1 MNLRLSS
8 VKALDGYKLRDRQQI
23 LTLAL
28 EALSA
33 PKKVMLRVAKLAVL
47 TPFFIALAY
56 FEGWALL
63 PVLLAAG
70 LSYPL
75 LTTPI
80 EILFAK
86 QTFEQAIEQFKSEQ
100 T

>member
-1 MNLRLSS
+1 MNLRLSTI
-8 VKALDGYKLRDRQQI
+8 KALDGYKLRDRQQI
-23 LTLAL
+23 LAIAL
-28 EALSA
+28 ETLPST
-33 PKKVMLRVAKLAVL
+33 KKVLLRIAKLSVL

-56 FEGWALL
+56 FEGWTLL
-63 PVLLAAG
+63 PILLAAG

-80 EILFAK
+80 EIAFAK
-86 QTFEQAIEQFKSEQ
+86 TKFEEAIEQFKSDQ